1 MSGICVVF
9 RPLRPCAVVR
19 LCVNLFKGP
28 TQQPPPPPSHQYTIN
43 HMVDLLCIF
52 YEIWFHTEKTYASS
66 QLYHKVSFLFFN
78 IIFWCMYK
86 SKYHLNLPMN
96 NKCLL
101 VWLHSCSCGSLI
113 GSWSAS
119 PEPSWPI
126 WPYSIACERPTSWH
140 QYRSTLSPT
149 TQRNDP
155 KRHGVRILEFNKYK
169 FIKHNHLIYLDLSDN
184 CPV

>member
-1 MSGICVVF
+1 MF
-9 RPLRPCAVVR
+9 WPLRSCAVVR

-28 TQQPPPPPSHQYTIN
+28 TQQPPPLSLTSIYDKSYGGSFKYLLWNMISHRK
-43 HMVDLLCIF
+43 DLC
-52 YEIWFHTEKTYASS
+52 S

-96 NKCLL
+96 NKSLL

-149 TQRNDP
+149 PQRNDP
-155 KRHGVRILEFNKYK
+155 QRHGVRILEFNKYK
-169 FIKHNHLIYLDLSDN
+169 FIKPNHLLYLDLSDN
-184 CPV
+184 CPI

>member
-1 MSGICVVF
+1 MLCFGLLDHVQLSVYALTCSRV
-9 RPLRPCAVVR
+9 PL
-19 LCVNLFKGP
+19 NN
-28 TQQPPPPPSHQYTIN
+28 PPPSPTSIY
-43 HMVDLLCIF
+43 DKSYGGSLSIF

-66 QLYHKVSFLFFN
+66 QLYHKVSVLFFN
-78 IIFWCMYK
+78 IIFWWMYK

-96 NKCLL
+96 NKSLL

-140 QYRSTLSPT
+140 QYRSTLSPI

-155 KRHGVRILEFNKYK
+155 QRHGVRILEFNKYK
-169 FIKHNHLIYLDLSDN
+169 FIKPNHLLYLDLSDN

>member
-1 MSGICVVF
+1 MKYDF
-9 RPLRPCAVVR
+9 TQKR
-19 LCVNLFKGP
+19 LMQARN
-28 TQQPPPPPSHQYTIN
+28 YI
-43 HMVDLLCIF
+43 I
-52 YEIWFHTEKTYASS
+52 
-66 QLYHKVSFLFFN
+66 VSFLFFN

-96 NKCLL
+96 NKSLL

-149 TQRNDP
+149 LLKDMESEFWNSININSLNLITCYILICQIIVLFKCNDIFVLKLYTQ
-155 KRHGVRILEFNKYK
+155 L
-169 FIKHNHLIYLDLSDN
+169 L
-184 CPV
+184 